1 MEWLLIVSLP
11 LQQDLLR
18 CVVRH
23 GEMLLCV
30 TEMIAARG
38 DAPVCHD
45 VATTAVHAARIKAE
59 QFYVIL
65 SVAGVHID
73 AGAFFVVAR

>member
-1 MEWLLIVSLP
+1 
-11 LQQDLLR
+11 
-18 CVVRH
+18 
-23 GEMLLCV
+23 MLLCV
-30 TEMIAARG
+30 AEVIAARG
-38 DAPVCHD
+38 DAAVFHNI
-45 VATTAVHAARIKAE
+45 ATTAVHAARTKAE